1 MKCKFLFII
10 PLLLLTSCNSN
21 RIEFDYFDNYSWGTW
36 VAEDS
41 SSKIYIQGPDNHRA
55 AVAYFDNNIADLYN
69 GFLSVTKGIYKTVCF
84 EDCVY
89 VFHIEK
95 TIKNGVRVADSMTLV
110 DQINKGKEIV
120 YYFESIE
127 EEEIDLSYLI
137 HVNFSLPDGTLFE
150 LYQFEKYPF
159 TWRSS
164 RGEEAIDICFGDNRT
179 FTINSSNGSTTSGT
193 YICDFEKAVLSLNNK
208 DIFDSNEIV
217 LTYSNIVGQGTYYH

>member
-1 MKCKFLFII
+1 
-10 PLLLLTSCNSN
+10 
-21 RIEFDYFDNYSWGTW
+21 NYSWGTW

-41 SSKIYIQGPDNHRA
+41 SSKIYIQGPDNTRE
-55 AVAYFDNNIADLYN
+55 AVAYFDNNPNNKLAGRLNVSRGIN
-69 GFLSVTKGIYKTVCF
+69 SGFMFAKDSGY
-84 EDCVY
+84 Y
-89 VFHIEK
+89 FHIKK

-217 LTYSNIVGQGTYYH
+217 LTYSDIVGQGTYYH